1 MRETELY
8 LPVKNLLISQGFD
21 VKAEVK
27 DIDVLAMKDEFM
39 LAVELKTKLSIKLI
53 YQAIDR
59 QKIVDQV
66 YIALPKSAIKIRSA
80 SYRNLSYLLKRLE
93 IGLILV
99 DDQVAEVNIEANI
112 YDMERSRTRY
122 KKRKQQTLKEFRL
135 RKFNKNTGGTR
146 DKKITRYKESVIE
159 IAVYMIEHYP
169 CSPKEIKAATHI
181 QKTASILQK
190 NYEGYFLRVSRGLYQ
205 VNDDKIEEILKLK
218 KLLKEGVSNEN
229 S

>member
-1 MRETELY
+1 MKETELY
-8 LPVKNLLISQGFD
+8 LPVKELLISQGFD

-27 DIDVLAMKDEFM
+27 NIDVLGYKDEFM

-66 YIALPKSAIKIRSA
+66 YIALPKSSIKMRTA
-80 SYRNLSYLLKRLE
+80 AYRNLSYLLKRLE
-93 IGLILV
+93 IGLIVV
-99 DDQVAEVNIEANI
+99 DDHIAEVLIEASI
-112 YDMERSRTRY
+112 YDMEKSRARY
-122 KKRKQQTLKEFRL
+122 KKRKQLTLKEFNL
-135 RKFNKNTGGTR
+135 RKFRKNTGGTK

-159 IAVYMIEHYP
+159 IAIYMIEHQP
-169 CSPKEIKAATHI
+169 VSPKEIKAATDI

-190 NYEGYFLRVSRGLYQ
+190 NYEGYFERVSRGLYQ
-205 VNDDKIEEILKLK
+205 VKDDKIKEILKYK
-218 KLLKEGVSNEN
+218 KLFEEGVFNEN